1 MAYLVNIA
9 DIRNTSPLLF
19 LTLSL
24 CWSHTQCGIAVLVS
38 GTLQACRPCSSTA
51 NCLLTVTLC
60 ILLHTRAISPH
71 YIQATRRR
79 FVTHHGKLPWIRVLC
94 IAHVAAAA
102 AAVVQVVLMALV
114 ATFGGSSSPP
124 TGWPTAIFLIPPAAF
139 IRCVGLITS
148 RGGST
153 INPGTCTVQ
162 NRHCFSS
169 MMAPLTPLACWRA
182 VGRIRAGV
190 RPWLHGPC
198 WDAAS
203 SAWHVCVCD
212 PVCVYGCDGTLVVDA
227 HNVLYL
233 VVT

>member
-1 MAYLVNIA
+1 MWHSCSCVRYAASLPAMLLNCKLLAHRDTLY
-9 DIRNTSPLLF
+9 PLL
-19 LTLSL
+19 
-24 CWSHTQCGIAVLVS
+24 H
-38 GTLQACRPCSSTA
+38 P
-51 NCLLTVTLC
+51 
-60 ILLHTRAISPH
+60 RAISPH

-79 FVTHHGKLPWIRVLC
+79 FVTHHGKLPWIRELC
-94 IAHVAAAA
+94 ITHVATAAA
-102 AAVVQVVLMALV
+102 VAAVVQVVLMALV

-153 INPGTCTVQ
+153 INPGTVQ
-162 NRHCFSS
+162 SRYCCSS

-182 VGRIRAGV
+182 DGRIRAGI

-203 SAWHVCVCD
+203 SAWHVCVCVTLC
-212 PVCVYGCDGTLVVDA
+212 VCMDVMARLWLTPTKYCTLS
-227 HNVLYL
+227 
-233 VVT
+233 